1 MHQEQR
7 QRAQAHL
14 KSKGIERALFANPST
29 VKWLTGFAP
38 PVQVGFNFFAGGPPL
53 IWYEDGQFTLLV
65 VDAYA
70 TDTAAFDEQVDGA
83 VITHLGYTIEQPL
96 AGADHLTTSLSQII
110 AQSVG
115 SGGGP
120 VGVEERDVPAYFL
133 GVIRQALPGSVD
145 FVPLDGWTEPLRRI
159 KTSEELA
166 KLRENFA
173 LTDIGHAAARRAVEA
188 GKREIDIWTEVHSAI
203 QLAAGRRV
211 PLGNDCVVGYR
222 QNNIGGWPLE
232 YVIRPHDSLVVDLST
247 ILHGYWSDS
256 CATYYADEPTPQQVV
271 MHRTAQE
278 ALEFGISLVRPGA
291 VAREIDRKVRQFI
304 ADAGYPVYPH
314 HTGHGIGVIGH
325 ESPRIVPYNE
335 ETLQEGMVIMLEP
348 GIYLPGETSVRLED
362 GLLVTSDGV
371 EVLTKHDKSLP

>member
-7 QRAQAHL
+7 QRAHAHF
-14 KSKGIERALFANPST
+14 KSKGIGRALLVNPYT

-38 PVQVGFNFFAGGPPL
+38 PVQVGSNFFAGGPPL
-53 IWYEDGQFTLLV
+53 VWYEDGHFTLLV

-70 TDTAAFDEQVDGA
+70 ADTAAFAEQTDGA

-96 AGADHLTTSLSQII
+96 AGADHLTAALRQVMEKSL
-110 AQSVG
+110 
-115 SGGGP
+115 GGK
-120 VGVEERDVPAYFL
+120 VGVEERDIPAYFL
-133 GVIRQALPGSVD
+133 GVVRETLPAGAD
-145 FVPLDGWTEPLRRI
+145 FTPVDGWLEPLRMI
-159 KTSEELA
+159 KTGEELA

-173 LTDIGHAAARRAVEA
+173 LTDIGQAAARRAVAA
-188 GKREIDIWTEVHSAI
+188 GKREIDVWTEIHSAV
-203 QLAAGRRV
+203 QQAAGRRV

-232 YVIRPHDSLVVDLST
+232 YEIRPHDSLIVDLST
-247 ILHGYWSDS
+247 ILYGYWSDG
-256 CATYYADEPTPQQVV
+256 CATYYAGEPTPQQAA
-271 MHRTAQE
+271 MHRRVEE

-291 VAREIDRKVRQFI
+291 VAREIDQKLRQFI

-325 ESPRIVPYNE
+325 EAPRIVPYNE
-335 ETLQEGMVIMLEP
+335 ERLQEGMVIMLEP

-362 GLLVTSDGV
+362 GLLVTADGA